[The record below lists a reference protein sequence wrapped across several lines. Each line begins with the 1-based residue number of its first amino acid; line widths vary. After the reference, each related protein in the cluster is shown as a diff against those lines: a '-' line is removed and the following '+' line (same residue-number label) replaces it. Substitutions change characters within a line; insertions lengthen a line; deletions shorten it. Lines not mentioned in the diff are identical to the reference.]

1 MGPTGPNEVKKVF
14 SKKGILEKQEVAREA
29 YEKNLKELRQAIE
42 LIAVTPS
49 GEKFLKYLFIL
60 CGGDAAPLRRDKEG
74 KINVNETLSVLGAHS
89 VWQAIRFN
97 MTSDIIKNIERHFWE
112 EQ

>member
-1 MGPTGPNEVKKVF
+1 MGPTGPDGQKKVF
-14 SKKGILEKQEVAREA
+14 SRQGILEKQTAAKEM
-29 YEKNLKELRQAIE
+29 YDKNVKELQQAIE
-42 LIAVTPS
+42 LVAGTPS
-49 GEKFLKYLFIL
+49 GEKFLKYLFVL
-60 CGGDAAPLRRDKEG
+60 CGGDSAPLRRDKDQ

-112 EQ
+112 DQ